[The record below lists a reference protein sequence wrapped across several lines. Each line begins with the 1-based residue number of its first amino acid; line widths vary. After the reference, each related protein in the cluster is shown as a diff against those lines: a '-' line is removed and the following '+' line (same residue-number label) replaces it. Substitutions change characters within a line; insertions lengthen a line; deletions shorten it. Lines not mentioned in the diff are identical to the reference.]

1 MSETQPAD
9 TSAFLV
15 LGGAEIARLTEP
27 ATLIDIAEAALR
39 KTSDLS
45 ARQDVRRVLDLAET
59 GGACLSVMYAAID
72 DRPLFGAK
80 VLSVF
85 PENFAH
91 GLPSHRGGILL
102 FERTRGT
109 PVALIDGGATTAWR
123 TAAASAAA
131 TRLLARAD
139 ADVLCVLGYG
149 EQAHRHVELL
159 ARVRPLRELRVWGRD
174 PRKAEAF
181 AAGYRVRGL
190 AARAIDDAAQ
200 AVRGAGIV
208 CTVTSSRT
216 PVLSGDWLDPGTH
229 VNAVG
234 ASVPSW
240 RELDDACLVRAGVWV
255 DYMPMAL
262 TSAGE
267 IVEGLAKGLIRHE
280 ELRGEIGAALA
291 GLAPGRRDRAEIT
304 LYRSLGVPAQDIEFA
319 NHFVAL
325 ARAAGLGSAAV
336 LEGAT
341 HA

>member
-1 MSETQPAD
+1 MTQTPP
-9 TSAFLV
+9 AFLV
-15 LGGAEIARLTEP
+15 LSGAEIARLTEP
-27 ATLIDIAEAALR
+27 ASLIALAASALR
-39 KTSDLS
+39 QTSDLS
-45 ARQDVRRVLDLAET
+45 ARQELRRVLDLAEV
-59 GGACLSVMYAAID
+59 GGACLSVMYAAFD
-72 DRPLFGAK
+72 DLPLFGAK

-102 FERTRGT
+102 FERERGA

-131 TRLLARAD
+131 TDLLARPE
-139 ADVLCVLGYG
+139 ADVLTLLGYG
-149 EQAHRHVELL
+149 EQAHRHVALL
-159 ARVRPLRELRVWGRD
+159 SRVRPLRELRVWGRD
-174 PRKAEAF
+174 PAKAEAF
-181 AAGYRVRGL
+181 AAQYRAAGL
-190 AARAIDDAAQ
+190 SARAVDEAEA

-216 PVLSGDWLDPGTH
+216 PVLSGDWLDPGMH

-240 RELDDACLVRAGVWV
+240 RELDDACLTRAGVWV
-255 DYMPMAL
+255 DYLPMAL

-267 IVEGLAKGLIRHE
+267 IVEGIAKGLIRE
-280 ELRGEIGAALA
+280 GDLRGEIGAALA
-291 GLAPGRRDRAEIT
+291 GQAPGRTSDSEIT
-304 LYRSLGVPAQDIEFA
+304 LYRSLGVPAQDIAFA

-325 ARAAGLGSAAV
+325 ARAAGLGTSVA
-336 LEGAT
+336 LEGAI